1 MLTKA
6 DLSEIRKIVREEV
19 ENETQAIKNE
29 LQGDITMSRMRVQ
42 NDISELKDRIKN
54 LDIRMTRLENG
65 VEKLENRVTKM
76 HKDLKNEIKMVV
88 DFLDKENIKTLKRVE
103 KIEDHLGL
111 TVS

>member
-1 MLTKA
+1 MLTKT
-6 DLSEIRKIVREEV
+6 DLSEIRKIIREEV

-29 LQGDITMSRMRVQ
+29 LQADITMSRMRVQ
-42 NDISELKDRIKN
+42 SDINELKDRIKN
-54 LDIRMTRLENG
+54 IEIRFA
-65 VEKLENRVTKM
+65 KLENKVTKM

-88 DFLDKENIKTLKRVE
+88 HYLDKENLKTLKRVE

>member
-42 NDISELKDRIKN
+42 NDINELKDRIKN
-54 LDIRMTRLENG
+54 IEIRLTKLD
-65 VEKLENRVTKM
+65 NRVAKM

-88 DFLDKENIKTLKRVE
+88 HYLDKENIKTLKRVE